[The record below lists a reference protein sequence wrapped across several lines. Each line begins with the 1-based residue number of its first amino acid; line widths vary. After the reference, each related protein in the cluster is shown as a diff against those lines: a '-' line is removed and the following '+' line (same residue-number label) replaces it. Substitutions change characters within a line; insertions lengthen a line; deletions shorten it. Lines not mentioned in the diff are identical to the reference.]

1 MIDLA
6 RIEEALRGRLDG
18 ERLRHTRGVVDA
30 AVAMARRW
38 GADPEKA
45 RLAALLHDYAKG
57 LPPERLLELGRRFG
71 VIADPAE
78 EAFPDLLHAPVG
90 AELVREEGLAGD
102 PEVLAA
108 IRWHTTGTPGMGLLE
123 KVIWLADMIE
133 PGREFP
139 GVESIRRLAERD
151 LDGALLAGLD
161 HTIAYVLRTGRLLH
175 LGSVRTRNWLLA
187 ERRRA
192 GKPWPVPAVSSEL

>member
-1 MIDLA
+1 MTERD
-6 RIEEALRGRLDG
+6 RIEEVLRRRLG
-18 ERLRHTRGVVDA
+18 EERLRHTWGVVET

-57 LPPERLLELGRRFG
+57 LPPGQLLELGRRFG

-108 IRWHTTGTPGMGLLE
+108 IRWHTTGTPGMGTLDKILW
-123 KVIWLADMIE
+123 VADMIE
-133 PGREFP
+133 PGRNFP
-139 GVESIRRLAERD
+139 GVEEIRRLAGRD
-151 LDGALLAGLD
+151 LDEALLAGLD
-161 HTIAYVLRTGRLLH
+161 HTIAHVIRTGRLLH
-175 LGSVRTRNWLLA
+175 LGSVRTRNWLLE

-192 GKPWPVPAVSSEL
+192 GRPWPLSVVSTEL